1 MNHKGFSRKKRKKK
15 EMFEGRT
22 EATANLRSRKKKI
35 SQGGEERKVKMAHI
49 TKRRKA
55 DR

>member
-22 EATANLRSRKKKI
+22 EATANLRSRKKK
-35 SQGGEERKVKMAHI
+35 SVRGERKEK
-49 TKRRKA
+49 
-55 DR
+55 

>member
-22 EATANLRSRKKKI
+22 ETANLRSREKI
-35 SQGGEERKVKMAHI
+35 RVRGERKEK
-49 TKRRKA
+49 
-55 DR
+55 